1 MCLGWSLPWDVAA
14 EVRCVAQAG
23 EGKSWHQAGAGGHRE
38 PLSRRLLSL
47 CALCPPCG
55 VLLCQSIWGW
65 WEWGA
70 ARLGAKPAVS
80 VQGPSVHEGCVLGTA
95 SPACRLPGCAS
106 PPRVQCRC
114 WEESPR
120 PSDSAQHAEASA
132 GGMLCFPAIAS
143 AHAHAPGREDAPAV
157 KFGLRDLWAAKSVG
171 SCSETVGKLWDV
183 PGALGHG
190 PHSVCLS
197 SLFPSTDSLGLSP
210 ACSPAP
216 GDWRGSCAGGVCAAP
231 HHDGGTKRSLPRQRG
246 WGSVLTGQSYGS
258 SRLPV
263 APPPAL
269 LLLPL
274 ASAPRRTLSFT
285 LLRWL
290 LLQGFRA
297 AEHHLRR
304 TRCLGEK

>member
-1 MCLGWSLPWDVAA
+1 MPERLGMV
-14 EVRCVAQAG
+14 
-23 EGKSWHQAGAGGHRE
+23 
-38 PLSRRLLSL
+38 
-47 CALCPPCG
+47 G
-55 VLLCQSIWGW
+55 V
-65 WEWGA
+65 WGA

-95 SPACRLPGCAS
+95 SPACRLPGRAS

-183 PGALGHG
+183 PGAPGHG